1 MGQSIETRV
10 RVVAFQDVFKTAD
23 LEYVRHEEYPDD
35 TEVSSLT
42 PKAAKALKG
51 AQPGDIVE
59 VVWDYDIEGGR
70 YGVYPI
76 VKARRITGTTE
87 ARVEA
92 LEAEVKELRE
102 ALHILAG
109 MTGNGDALRSELDRR
124 KRIGE
129 HLAGVKAHG

>member
-51 AQPGDIVE
+51 TQPGDIVE
-59 VVWDYDIEGGR
+59 VVWDYDIER
-70 YGVYPI
+70 PVYPI
-76 VKARRITGTTE
+76 VQARRITGTTE
-87 ARVEA
+87 ARVEE
-92 LEAEVKELRE
+92 LEAEVKRLRE
-102 ALHILAG
+102 ALDLLAS
-109 MTGNGDALRSELDRR
+109 MTGNGDALTNELHRR
-124 KRIGE
+124 KRIEE
-129 HLAGVKAHG
+129 HLAEKAGSRG